1 VYATECLFARE
12 NDRIINGFV
21 KRIFSILKKKLR
33 RNRFFL
39 SNSVKVSHS
48 YLLGFRG
55 FGRFDF
61 CCPCDRNAEI
71 RTFRKLQMLGH
82 AGNYKC
88 SDIPEIT
95 NARTIRQLQM
105 LGHSGNYK
113 CSDIPAITNAWT
125 CRPLSWRICRL
136 LWPIGR

>member
-61 CCPCDRNAEI
+61 SCPCDRNAEI
-71 RTFRKLQMLGH
+71 RTFRQLQMLGH
-82 AGNYKC
+82 AGNLQMLGYAGNYKC
-88 SDIPEIT
+88 WDIPAIT
-95 NARTIRQLQM
+95 NALTCRQLQM
-105 LGHSGNYK
+105 LGHAGH
-113 CSDIPAITNAWT
+113 
-125 CRPLSWRICRL
+125 
-136 LWPIGR
+136 